1 MSSWWRRLETGRRS
15 NQITMNRDILSQP
28 IPRSVFTYRSQAM
41 IVLTMAMIAVIFI
54 VVFRPFNIYESLDF
68 LISKNLPNFIDSAE
82 DAFYLALTSVVLL
95 GIIMIFG
102 SRVIM
107 VRTMRNLLTYRGYIL
122 WGGIEF
128 IIVALAITI
137 LSASLFHPETT
148 SIFRLFTKVLGRTAC
163 ILFIPYA
170 FCSLYIVIIDKVS
183 QLKALHESIANEEIA
198 QQKAYILLYDE
209 HNEMRLSVKRED
221 LIMIESADNYVC
233 VWYINNDQI
242 KKVLIRNTMK
252 RVASQLSKCSVQRCH
267 RSYMINM
274 DRVKVLRRDKEGVFI
289 EFGIEGVPD
298 VPISRTYIDNITSW
312 LMK

>member
-1 MSSWWRRLETGRRS
+1 METGRRS
-15 NQITMNRDILSQP
+15 NQIAMNRDILSQP